1 MAQGNPDD
9 LQAELNCFFVSAGRH
24 DKDRVELQFG
34 FDGLLSSREN
44 EFSYI
49 VDSALFVPKSLNL
62 TDIQSTIRED
72 IQSYV
77 RLHTHVSNPDSL
89 TSFARVDERLKL
101 LKSDLNTETLRNF
114 AIDFQ
119 GFLKAND
126 KKIRAKLRLIGARAD
141 EHLVKED
148 LETVRIELK
157 EVEHLLEDF
166 RSILKAKNLEGYL
179 PDDLLD
185 RKLDHDLL
193 LLSEYFSHLFVQ
205 YLGDLYAV
213 TVGAPFL
220 EPISEVLKEISA
232 AEARVREKNRFVVD
246 ERHGPTSTR
255 DFDLYPRR
263 ISILKKY
270 FQSPLFV
277 QESSHSLERRMLIP
291 VYSVAAA
298 LAAAFAIMVQL
309 YQARTLEERVGLNSI
324 ALISFGVM
332 AYVAK
337 DLLKD
342 WMRKALLKHSN
353 RWLPDESR
361 KLFLV
366 KKKKRVKL
374 GKIGESLKIF
384 DSEKLPEDLKAIRYR
399 SATDRLERELGEDV
413 LHLRKR
419 VTLDLDALETQREFP
434 WGFREIIRIKL
445 DREMTQMDDAF
456 KKMYFVNRQG
466 FPTQKQTHRI
476 YHLHLATWIR
486 AQSNDPLAPMVKP
499 AFKAFLLSIDKTGI
513 LSCEPISWE
522 KNGTIPPTP

>member
-1 MAQGNPDD
+1 MANGSED

-24 DKDRVELQFG
+24 DKDRLELQFG

-44 EFSYI
+44 EFSYV
-49 VDSALFVPKSLNL
+49 VDSALFVPKSLGL
-62 TDIQSTIRED
+62 TDLQSTIRED

-77 RLHTHVSNPDSL
+77 RLHTHVSNPESL
-89 TSFARVDERLKL
+89 TSFARVDERLRN
-101 LKSDLNTETLRNF
+101 LKSDLNGETLRNF
-114 AIDFQ
+114 GIDFQ

-126 KKIRAKLRLIGARAD
+126 KKIRAKLRSMSAGVQD
-141 EHLVKED
+141 ENSAQDIEAI
-148 LETVRIELK
+148 RIELR

-166 RSILKAKNLEGYL
+166 RSVIKARSLEGYL

-193 LLSEYFSHLFVQ
+193 LLNEYISHLFVQ

-213 TVGAPFL
+213 TIGAPSL
-220 EPISEVLKEISA
+220 EKISNVLKSISRD
-232 AEARVREKNRFVVD
+232 ESTVRERNRFVID
-246 ERHGPTSTR
+246 ERHGPTSSR
-255 DFDLYPRR
+255 DFDQYPRR

-277 QESSHSLERRMLIP
+277 QESSASLERRMLVP
-291 VYSVAAA
+291 VYGVAAA
-298 LAAAFAIMVQL
+298 MAASFAIMVQL
-309 YQARTLEERVGLNSI
+309 YQVRTLEERVGINSI
-324 ALISFGVM
+324 ALISLGVI

-337 DLLKD
+337 DLMKD
-342 WMRKALLKHSN
+342 WMRKSLLRTSN
-353 RWLPDESR
+353 RWLPDENR
-361 KLFLV
+361 KLFLIKQ
-366 KKKKRVKL
+366 KKKVKL
-374 GKIGESLKIF
+374 GQIGESLKIF
-384 DSEKLPEDLKAIRYR
+384 DSEKLPEALKAIRYR
-399 SATDRLERELGEDV
+399 SATDRLERELGEEV

-466 FPTQKQTHRI
+466 FPMQKQTHRV

-486 AQSNDPLAPMVKP
+486 AQSDDPLSPLVKP
-499 AFKAFLLSIDKTGI
+499 AFKAFLLCIDKTGI
-513 LSCEPISWE
+513 LSCEPLSWD